1 MHYPFCSTSL
11 GTKNKGNKAW
21 NDRLL
26 TPDSY
31 PQEKLFQQTLLKDTI
46 LEQEKQTKL
55 VNLLQSWI
63 DEEDEQEQKETGEY
77 LIEALDQDRLSERPL
92 FPAELKE
99 VTWWIE

>member
-1 MHYPFCSTSL
+1 MSLTLNLTSEIEQYL
-11 GTKNKGNKAW
+11 SQKAREKGLSLEAYVLK
-21 NDRLL
+21 
-26 TPDSY
+26 
-31 PQEKLFQQTLLKDTI
+31 LLKDTI

-99 VTWWIE
+99 VTW

>member
-1 MHYPFCSTSL
+1 MALTLNLTSEIEQYL
-11 GTKNKGNKAW
+11 SQKAREKGLSLEAYVLK
-21 NDRLL
+21 
-26 TPDSY
+26 
-31 PQEKLFQQTLLKDTI
+31 LLKDTI

-99 VTWWIE
+99 VTW

>member
-1 MHYPFCSTSL
+1 MPLTLNLTSEIEQYL
-11 GTKNKGNKAW
+11 SQKAREKGLSLEAYVLK
-21 NDRLL
+21 
-26 TPDSY
+26 
-31 PQEKLFQQTLLKDTI
+31 LLKDTI

-99 VTWWIE
+99 VTW

>member
-1 MHYPFCSTSL
+1 MALTLNLTSEIEQYL
-11 GTKNKGNKAW
+11 SQKATEKGFSLEAYVLK
-21 NDRLL
+21 
-26 TPDSY
+26 
-31 PQEKLFQQTLLKDTI
+31 LLKDTI

-92 FPAELKE
+92 FPAELKG
-99 VTWWIE
+99 VTW